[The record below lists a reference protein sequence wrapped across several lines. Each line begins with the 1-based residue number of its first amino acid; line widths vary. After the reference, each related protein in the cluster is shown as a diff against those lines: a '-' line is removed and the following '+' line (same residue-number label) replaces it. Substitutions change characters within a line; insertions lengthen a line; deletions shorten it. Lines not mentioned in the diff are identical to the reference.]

1 MKQFLIAQN
10 KLLSFNQN
18 SIKLLVYIYKLY
30 KLMLGGLYGLNL
42 TQHSFLLLAQ
52 FLPSLIVGLGLF
64 HFDEALTT
72 LIFI

>member
-1 MKQFLIAQN
+1 
-10 KLLSFNQN
+10 
-18 SIKLLVYIYKLY
+18 
-30 KLMLGGLYGLNL
+30 MLGGLYGLNL

-72 LIFI
+72 LIFIQLTYVIVPMIYIRMLSKEREIMGIY